1 MRSWTFLF
9 SISFLFAVVSLSAT
23 TAYSQNAKPK
33 PKVRVY
39 NLGDQE
45 VEGTV
50 RKPLVMIMLNKK
62 HLKFDSL
69 NPKKSFLPL
78 IIKSV
83 DKPPF

>member
-9 SISFLFAVVSLSAT
+9 SIGFLFAGVALSAT
-23 TAYSQNAKPK
+23 TAYSQNKKPE
-33 PKVRVY
+33 PKVRVF